1 VHDVTVAE
9 SLLQG
14 LDAGNV
20 LADRGYD
27 SQKLVDFI
35 ENEMGSAAV
44 IPSRKTNKEQRECDW
59 YLFKE
64 RHLVECFFNKL
75 KQYRRIATRYEK
87 LGSTY
92 LSMVLIGC
100 CLIWLK

>member
-1 VHDVTVAE
+1 MAKA
-9 SLLQG
+9 LLLG
-14 LDAGNV
+14 LDAENV

-27 SQKLVDFI
+27 SHELVEFI
-35 ENEMGSAAV
+35 EDEMGSVAV
-44 IPSRKTNKEQRECDW
+44 IPSRCTNKGQRECDW
-59 YLFKE
+59 HLFKE

-87 LGSTY
+87 LASTY
-92 LSMVLIGC
+92 LTMVLIGC